1 MLTCSNWLTRLLSAG
16 IGQCVCLLG
25 FHLFYDDHISL
36 VLLSLVH
43 KLLLQIFYQDYNNMF
58 HTFSGIPDT
67 PSNCSVIDKDFR
79 TLRVRCVKGFDGGLP
94 QQFYAEVRDQLGFLV
109 RNISTRGVVEFNV
122 TELEPGVTYKV
133 TVYSGNGKGRSA
145 DSLTVTGTTEKYEH
159 TTLYQRVSGNIGQHF
174 L

>member
-1 MLTCSNWLTRLLSAG
+1 MFDPIKFCSQTIIGASIRTITTCFT
-16 IGQCVCLLG
+16 
-25 FHLFYDDHISL
+25 H
-36 VLLSLVH
+36 
-43 KLLLQIFYQDYNNMF
+43 
-58 HTFSGIPDT
+58 FSGIPDT
-67 PSNCSVIDKDFR
+67 PSNCSVLDKDFR

-145 DSLTVTGTTEKYEH
+145 DSLTVMGTTEKYEH
-159 TTLYQRVSGNIGQHF
+159 TTLYQRVSGNPVVQHF